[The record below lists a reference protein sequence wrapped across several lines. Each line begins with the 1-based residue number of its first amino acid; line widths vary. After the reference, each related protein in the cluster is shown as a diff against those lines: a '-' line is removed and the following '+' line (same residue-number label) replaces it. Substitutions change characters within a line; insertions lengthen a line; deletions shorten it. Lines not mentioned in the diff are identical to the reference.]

1 VRRTIRYGLY
11 GAVLAALVAGP
22 MAWANAADRTV
33 NVVIDG
39 HSQAVRT
46 SASDVAGV
54 LASAGLVAGP
64 HDLLAPRAA
73 APVHDGSRIVLRRGR
88 LLQLDVDGRRR
99 AVWTTAATV
108 SEALGQLG
116 YPETDFVSVSR
127 SKRLPLGPTAIAL
140 RSPIQL
146 TVVHDGERETV
157 TTTAATAGQ
166 LVADLGLEMLPSDK
180 LSAAP
185 DSPLRNGQTLR
196 LTRVN
201 RMSVTRTQ
209 SVPFA
214 TRKVNDV
221 KMVAGKTEVVTAGA
235 DGTQQVTYVIV
246 YVDGRY
252 EGTQRV
258 RTVTTAAPTTEV
270 VHVGTKVEL
279 TVSKSSTPSIAAE
292 QAYAQSL
299 LPSFGWAEDQMSCLI
314 SIWNHESHWNPH
326 AANPSGAYG
335 IPQALPGSK
344 MGPGWQDDAKVQIKW
359 GLGYIKNRYVSPCG
373 AWDFWQGHGWY

>member
-201 RMSVTRTQ
+201 RHSQGERRQ
-209 SVPFA
+209 DGRREDRSGDGGG
-214 TRKVNDV
+214 RRHS
-221 KMVAGKTEVVTAGA
+221 AGHLCHRLRRRALRGDAAGPDRDDRGA
-235 DGTQQVTYVIV
+235 D
-246 YVDGRY
+246 
-252 EGTQRV
+252 
-258 RTVTTAAPTTEV
+258 
-270 VHVGTKVEL
+270 H
-279 TVSKSSTPSIAAE
+279 
-292 QAYAQSL
+292 
-299 LPSFGWAEDQMSCLI
+299 
-314 SIWNHESHWNPH
+314 
-326 AANPSGAYG
+326 
-335 IPQALPGSK
+335 
-344 MGPGWQDDAKVQIKW
+344 
-359 GLGYIKNRYVSPCG
+359 
-373 AWDFWQGHGWY
+373 